1 MDIVKGKQAG
11 PVRALV
17 YGPEGIGK
25 STLASKWPAPLFVDA
40 EAGTLRLDVH
50 RVQPLSWS
58 AVLAVVDELTRN
70 PQGYQTLVFD
80 TADWLEKMAAQ
91 SICAEHSQK
100 SIESF
105 GYGKGYTYLA
115 EEWKRFL
122 DKLAVLQAKAGL
134 HVVMLGHATMR
145 KFEQP
150 DEAGQYDR
158 WELKLSKQ
166 VAPACKEWAD
176 LVLFLNYK
184 TIVVESES
192 GKAKAQ
198 GGRRVMFSEHH
209 PCWDAKNRFG
219 LPAEMPL
226 DFAALAGI
234 FTVLAATPAATPTA
248 KPLTEAAAAD
258 LAPVPTEQRA
268 EADPAKAPLLAQL
281 AQLMTGSGITM
292 IELGAE
298 LARKGIVPADM
309 SPRDYNLQ
317 TLQRVVGNW
326 AKVVNNINVFRAGTK
341 AA

>member
-1 MDIVKGKQAG
+1 MDIVKGRQAG
-11 PVRALV
+11 PVRALI

-40 EAGTLRLDVH
+40 ESGTLRLDVH
-50 RVQPLSWS
+50 RVQPFSWS
-58 AVLAVVDELTRN
+58 AVLSTVDELVRN

-80 TADWLEKMAAQ
+80 TADWLEKMAAA
-91 SICAEHSQK
+91 SICAEHNQK

-122 DKLAVLQAKAGL
+122 DKLAVLQAKAAL
-134 HVVMLGHATMR
+134 HVVLLGHACMR

-184 TIVVESES
+184 TIVVESET

-198 GGRRVMFSEHH
+198 GGRRVMFAEHH

-234 FTVLAATPAATPTA
+234 FAASVAAAPEA
-248 KPLTEAAAAD
+248 KPEPKPLTETAAAD
-258 LAPVPTEQRA
+258 LAPVPAEQRT
-268 EADPAKAPLLAQL
+268 DPEKAPLLGQL
-281 AQLMTGSGITM
+281 GQLMKGSGITKE
-292 IELGAE
+292 ELGAE

-317 TLQRVVGNW
+317 TLQRVVGAW
-326 AKVVNNINVFRAGTK
+326 AKVVNNINVFRAANK